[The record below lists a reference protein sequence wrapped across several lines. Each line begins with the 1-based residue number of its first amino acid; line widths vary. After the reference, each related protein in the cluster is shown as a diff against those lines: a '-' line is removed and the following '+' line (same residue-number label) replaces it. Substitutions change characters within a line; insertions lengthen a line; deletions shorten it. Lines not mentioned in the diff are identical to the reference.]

1 MTTSCSAWLLST
13 SGAAGGAL
21 GGATGCPLAVADA
34 ACATSA
40 ACGSSGG
47 CGARAAGSVVSAGCW
62 AGSSTGSWAA
72 AAGEASPPPRPLGTT
87 AGGGGP
93 LCGGAGCSGRATDV
107 GGTARPLRSVLPAA
121 GVDGSAALM
130 RPCVCRATTASP
142 HRAHARQGGAQGEVE
157 ADARGPRVRGSGRMR
172 SSSGHMQR
180 RVSCAAGP
188 RCGGWVAA
196 TAPSADAAR
205 SSREFDRKASLKT
218 LHFMKG
224 YPS

>member
-34 ACATSA
+34 ACAASA
-40 ACGSSGG
+40 ACVSGGG

-62 AGSSTGSWAA
+62 AGLSTGSWAA

-87 AGGGGP
+87 AGGGG
-93 LCGGAGCSGRATDV
+93 AGRDRADCSGRVADA
-107 GGTARPLRSVLPAA
+107 GGSRPLRSALPSP

-130 RPCVCRATTASP
+130 RPCVCRATPASP
-142 HRAHARQGGAQGEVE
+142 HARQGGAQGEVE

-180 RVSCAAGP
+180 RVSCACRTEVVVDGWQPP
-188 RCGGWVAA
+188 RLLP
-196 TAPSADAAR
+196 TLRAR
-205 SSREFDRKASLKT
+205 RASVRKRQV
-218 LHFMKG
+218 
-224 YPS
+224 